1 MHVKIETFSLLVKRV
16 YIYNKQA
23 LIDLA
28 IALFLKV
35 NFPTELNFNIQGV
48 SEMRDILIYREY
60 PNCKGW

>member
-1 MHVKIETFSLLVKRV
+1 MYATIEAFSLPVKRV

-35 NFPTELNFNIQGV
+35 NFPIELNFNIQGV
-48 SEMRDILIYREY
+48 SEMRV
-60 PNCKGW
+60 